1 MFDTALGQ
9 IAPALRNV
17 CDTINPDTLSFLFHS
32 RGPVREIVPATV
44 AFRLST
50 VAPVDKCLAV

>member
-50 VAPVDKCLAV
+50 VAPVDKC